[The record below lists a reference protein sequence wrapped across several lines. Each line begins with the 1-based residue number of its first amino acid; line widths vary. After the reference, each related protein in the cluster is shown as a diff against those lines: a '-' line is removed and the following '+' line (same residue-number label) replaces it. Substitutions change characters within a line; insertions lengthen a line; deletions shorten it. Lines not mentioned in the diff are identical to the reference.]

1 MEEFLKSITCS
12 GTECLC
18 WILVLFNILAVFYL
32 VFCSFWKV
40 TRIVKITG
48 WVISAGL
55 LCLTVGILIAHT
67 CIYTLLTTVFTCM
80 MIMAIFAVVLP
91 QPNANTEDEKAEKRQ
106 GKLGAYVI
114 SKTNDNRYVFA
125 LYDSARRLIV
135 KSKYSYDSIDETKQ
149 EICVCR
155 NNGMMAAINDKTG
168 AWIQEEQYPTFE
180 MYVSGGKYRFCLKI
194 NGEYVI
200 FDSNG
205 FDELRACEKTLE
217 KAKQAVASTDVYLN
231 TEIADG
237 KEYVRFSNETH
248 EDPLPIVEETT
259 EIIAPIA
266 EEPIDENVEEEVA
279 ATATEDSVLVEV
291 EPVEEGAVGG
301 VAFNRDM
308 KTLWT
313 KYAELSEEQRRYFDA
328 IGNYANGKDGV
339 KRIESKEYL
348 TFKYGKD
355 KVVRLRIRKDTTEA
369 VFMLVSSAFKQSFTE
384 NELKVKEAATIIRV
398 ENEAYLDGALK
409 TIDMQ
414 YDALIEERRLKHEEQ
429 KEKRRQARRNKTE
442 SVEETTIKTE
452 E

>member
-1 MEEFLKSITCS
+1 MEEFLKNITCS

-48 WVISAGL
+48 WVYAAGL

-91 QPNANTEDEKAEKRQ
+91 QPNANTEDEKADKRK

-114 SKTNDNRYVFA
+114 SKTTDERYVFA

-135 KSKYSYDSIDETKQ
+135 KSKYAYASIDETKQ

-155 NNGMMAAINDKTG
+155 NSGMRAAINDKTG

-180 MYVSGGKYRFCLKI
+180 MYVDGGQYRFCLKI

-217 KAKQAVASTDVYLN
+217 KAKQTVASTDVYLN

-266 EEPIDENVEEEVA
+266 EETIEETVIEEVA
-279 ATATEDSVLVEV
+279 ATATEDSVLVEA
-291 EPVEEGAVGG
+291 EPVEEGVIGG

-328 IGNYANGKDGV
+328 ISNYANAKDGV

-355 KVVRLRIRKDTTEA
+355 KVVRLRIRKDMTEA
-369 VFMLVSSAFKQSFTE
+369 VFMLVASAFKQAFTE

-398 ENEAYLDGALK
+398 ENEAYLDGVLK

-414 YDALIEERRLKHEEQ
+414 YDALIEERRIKREEQ
-429 KEKRRQARRNKTE
+429 NAKRRQARRNKTE
-442 SVEETTIKTE
+442 SVEETTTKKE

>member
-48 WVISAGL
+48 WVFSAGL
-55 LCLTVGILIAHT
+55 LCATIGILIAHT

-91 QPNANTEDEKAEKRQ
+91 QPNANEEEKAERKKI
-106 GKLGAYVI
+106 KLGSYVI
-114 SKTNDNRYVFA
+114 SKTTDERYVFA

-135 KSKYSYDSIDETKQ
+135 KSKYSYASIDETKQ

-155 NNGMMAAINDKTG
+155 NNGMIAAINDKTG

-200 FDSNG
+200 FDSHG

-217 KAKQAVASTDVYLN
+217 KAKQTLASTDVYLN
-231 TEIADG
+231 TEIENKA
-237 KEYVRFSNETH
+237 EYLHFSDEPH
-248 EDPLPIVEETT
+248 EDPLPIVEEMA
-259 EIIAPIA
+259 EIISPIA
-266 EEPIDENVEEEVA
+266 EETIEENVVEEVA
-279 ATATEDSVLVEV
+279 ATT
-291 EPVEEGAVGG
+291 VEETIISDGVEETEIAEEGVIGG
-301 VAFNRDM
+301 VAFNRDL

-328 IGNYANGKDGV
+328 IRNYANGKDGV
-339 KRIESKEYL
+339 KCIESKDYL

-369 VFMLVSSAFKQSFTE
+369 VFMLVASAFKQSFTE

-398 ENEAYLDGALK
+398 ENDAYLDGVLK

-414 YDALIEERRLKHEEQ
+414 YDALIEERRIKREEQ
-429 KEKRRQARRNKTE
+429 NAKRRQARRNKTE
-442 SVEETTIKTE
+442 TVEETIE
-452 E
+452 

>member
-48 WVISAGL
+48 WVYAAGL
-55 LCLTVGILIAHT
+55 LCATIGILIAHT

-114 SKTNDNRYVFA
+114 SETTDKRYVFA

-155 NNGMMAAINDKTG
+155 NSGMMAAINDKTG

-194 NGEYVI
+194 DGEYVI

-217 KAKQAVASTDVYLN
+217 KAKQAVASTDVYLS

-237 KEYVRFSNETH
+237 KEYVCFSNNETH
-248 EDPLPIVEETT
+248 EDPLPTIEETAET
-259 EIIAPIA
+259 IATIA
-266 EEPIDENVEEEVA
+266 EETIAETVIEEVA
-279 ATATEDSVLVEV
+279 ATTAEA
-291 EPVEEGAVGG
+291 EPVEEGVIGG
-301 VAFNRDM
+301 VAFNRDL

-328 IGNYANGKDGV
+328 ISNYANGKEGV
-339 KRIESKEYL
+339 KRIESKDYL

-355 KVVRLRIRKDTTEA
+355 KVVRLRIRKDMTEA
-369 VFMLVSSAFKQSFTE
+369 VFMLVASAFKQSFTE

-398 ENEAYLDGALK
+398 ENEAYLDGVLK

-414 YDALIEERRLKHEEQ
+414 YDALIEERRIKREEQ
-429 KEKRRQARRNKTE
+429 NAKRRQARKNKTE
-442 SVEETTIKTE
+442 SVEETTTKTE

>member
-1 MEEFLKSITCS
+1 MEEFLKNITCS

-48 WVISAGL
+48 WVFSAGL
-55 LCLTVGILIAHT
+55 LCATIGILIAHT

-91 QPNANTEDEKAEKRQ
+91 QPNANTEDEKADKRQ

-114 SKTNDNRYVFA
+114 SKTTDNRYVFA

-135 KSKYSYDSIDETKQ
+135 KSKYSYASIDETKK

-194 NGEYVI
+194 DGEYVI
-200 FDSNG
+200 FDSDG
-205 FDELRACEKTLE
+205 FDELRSCEKTLE

-237 KEYVRFSNETH
+237 KEYVHFNDNEAH
-248 EDPLPIVEETT
+248 EDPLPTIEETAET
-259 EIIAPIA
+259 IAPIA
-266 EEPIDENVEEEVA
+266 EEPIDETVIEEVA
-279 ATATEDSVLVEV
+279 ATTTEA
-291 EPVEEGAVGG
+291 EPVEEGVIGG
-301 VAFNRDM
+301 VAFNRDL

-328 IGNYANGKDGV
+328 IGNYANGKEGV
-339 KRIESKEYL
+339 KRIESKDYL

-369 VFMLVSSAFKQSFTE
+369 VFMLVASAFKQSFTE

-414 YDALIEERRLKHEEQ
+414 YDALLEERRIKREEQ
-429 KEKRRQARRNKTE
+429 NAKRRQARRNKTE
-442 SVEETTIKTE
+442 SVEETTTKTE